1 MTDSREIFSGKEQQ
15 YDKNRPHYP
24 ARLIDFLYDEVGFC
38 VDSVIA
44 DIGSGTGIFS
54 KQLAERGSTVICVEP
69 NAAMRSVAQAKLAQ
83 YPHVRFTSGDCEHTE
98 LAEQS
103 VDFITAAQAFH

>member
-24 ARLIDFLYDEVGFC
+24 ARLIDFLYDEIGFC
-38 VDSVIA
+38 AGSVIA
-44 DIGSGTGIFS
+44 DIGNGTGIFS

-69 NAAMRSVAQAKLAQ
+69 NATMRS
-83 YPHVRFTSGDCEHTE
+83 TE
-98 LAEQS
+98 IDL
-103 VDFITAAQAFH
+103 